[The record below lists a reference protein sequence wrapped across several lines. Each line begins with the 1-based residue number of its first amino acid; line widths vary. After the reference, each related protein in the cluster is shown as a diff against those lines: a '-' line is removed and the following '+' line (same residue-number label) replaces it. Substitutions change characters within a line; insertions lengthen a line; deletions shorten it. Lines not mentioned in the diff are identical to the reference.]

1 MTKEE
6 EAMPAPMPLKATT
19 TTNKMTAPL
28 PIAPYPPLAF
38 KAPRHI
44 AMEKPATKE
53 GEAMPVPL
61 NKEIGTST
69 EHVAPSEEKEKE
81 GEQAAAA
88 PKKEGKEAAK
98 ATPPVR
104 PRMRRG
110 FTIST
115 LF

>member
-1 MTKEE
+1 
-6 EAMPAPMPLKATT
+6 
-19 TTNKMTAPL
+19 
-28 PIAPYPPLAF
+28 
-38 KAPRHI
+38 
-44 AMEKPATKE
+44 MEKPATKE
-53 GEAMPVPL
+53 GEAMRVPL

-69 EHVAPSEEKEKE
+69 EPVAPSEEKEKEKE

-115 LF
+115 F